1 MEPTQTPN
9 KEELEKALA
18 TLVIYKKKIKRK
30 EREPHGRMWMYKAVP
45 RRKKWFRLFRR
56 KTNERRSTE

>member
-18 TLVIYKKKIKRK
+18 TLVIYKKKTKRK
-30 EREPHGRMWMYKAVP
+30 EREPYGRMWMYKTAP
-45 RRKKWFRLFRR
+45 RRKKWFRIFRR
-56 KTNERRSTE
+56 KKHEEL